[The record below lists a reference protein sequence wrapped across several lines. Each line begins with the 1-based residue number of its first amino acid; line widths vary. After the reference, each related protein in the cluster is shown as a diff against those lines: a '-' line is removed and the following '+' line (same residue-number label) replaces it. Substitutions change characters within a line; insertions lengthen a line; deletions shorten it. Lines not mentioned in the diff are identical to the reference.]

1 MEEFS
6 FHEFSDAISS
16 MTELLDY
23 EAELLA
29 TMQIREVGAMQK
41 KKDELTS
48 RLELQHHCL
57 NQNPSIFKSLSNQ
70 QVDQLRQYSARF
82 NQSMREYR
90 DELFKASKVNETV
103 VKMIVDTVKE
113 QVRAQNTYQDFS
125 MSDSRKRAEYMPAI
139 KFNEQI

>member
-82 NQSMREYR
+82 NQSMREYS